1 MSGELVWNRHQASVR
16 TCWRLSQRSSDSHN
30 LVDPRVSFFV
40 ATEGKEWL
48 GVSGSGN
55 LANTTLEIWSGHV
68 SFFVDLLLNAFLGFD
83 VVIELLAA
91 MTFDFAAIVAATLL
105 AALALA
111 ARFWDGLR
119 GLALFGLGLATSLR
133 EWVAYMAPDAFSLFQ
148 EDSSNAVPDCDACRV
163 DHGVR
168 NKMGE
173 GWRKNAALESD
184 LSFKFFWCAS
194 EHTPLPLCSTLVTS
208 LELLGAGIG
217 PHMLFGRM
225 GCVAS
230 FQSRARAAG
239 RFLRDSGGPG

>member
-16 TCWRLSQRSSDSHN
+16 TCWRLSQRSCDSHN

-40 ATEGKEWL
+40 ATQGKEWP

-111 ARFWDGLR
+111 ALFWDGLR
-119 GLALFGLGLATSLR
+119 GLALFGLGLATSWENGWPTWPRTL
-133 EWVAYMAPDAFSLFQ
+133 S
-148 EDSSNAVPDCDACRV
+148 ACFRGTPV
-163 DHGVR
+163 
-168 NKMGE
+168 MLCLAATL
-173 GWRKNAALESD
+173 AALIMGCGTRWERGGGRMLLWS
-184 LSFKFFWCAS
+184 LICPSSFWCAS

-239 RFLRDSGGPG
+239 RFLRDIGGPG